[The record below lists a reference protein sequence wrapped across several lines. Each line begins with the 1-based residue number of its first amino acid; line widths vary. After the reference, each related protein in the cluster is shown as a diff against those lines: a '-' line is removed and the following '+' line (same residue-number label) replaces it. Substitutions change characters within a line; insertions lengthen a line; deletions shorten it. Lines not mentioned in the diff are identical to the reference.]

1 MVRNPFTMSVNA
13 LLREIGHARWQAA
26 GVTINVL
33 CPFLQLSSGLN
44 LFACREW
51 GGIPPH
57 SLSHTARARQ
67 NGRSDHILKHSLLQV
82 AAMGITSRS
91 RGSSPGR

>member
-1 MVRNPFTMSVNA
+1 MHGRRRVRAWRQFGCEWAAAPSAAVVNSN
-13 LLREIGHARWQAA
+13 I
-26 GVTINVL
+26 L

>member
-1 MVRNPFTMSVNA
+1 MVRDPFTMSVNA

-44 LFACREW
+44 LSACTCW
-51 GGIPPH
+51 GGIHPH
-57 SLSHTARARQ
+57 SLRHTPRARQ
-67 NGRSDHILKHSLLQV
+67 NGRSDHILKYRLQQV
-82 AAMGITSRS
+82 AAMGITSRL